1 MLYGGLQVATP
12 AAKAAHALAPTRI
25 RSRSETSIRRQR
37 REDFIAR
44 QLAGLRALGLSEAAL
59 AREDA
64 LLRGGLAGTDILARL
79 LERQP
84 G

>member
-1 MLYGGLQVATP
+1 LYGGLQVATP
-12 AAKAAHALAPTRI
+12 AAKAAHALAPTR
-25 RSRSETSIRRQR
+25 SRRRQR

>member
-1 MLYGGLQVATP
+1 MPSPQLE
-12 AAKAAHALAPTRI
+12 AAAA
-25 RSRSETSIRRQR
+25 RSRSETAIRRQR

>member
-1 MLYGGLQVATP
+1 MPSPQLE
-12 AAKAAHALAPTRI
+12 AAAAS
-25 RSRSETSIRRQR
+25 SRSETAIRRQR
-37 REDFIAR
+37 REDFIAC